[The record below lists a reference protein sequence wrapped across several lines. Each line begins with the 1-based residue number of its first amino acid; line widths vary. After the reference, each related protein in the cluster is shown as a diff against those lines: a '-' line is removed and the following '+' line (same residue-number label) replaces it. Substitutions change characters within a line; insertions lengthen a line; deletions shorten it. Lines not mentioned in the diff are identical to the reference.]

1 MAKTTTSDA
10 TSKKLDATVE
20 DDEIFYYIGVKA
32 SPFATDCVV
41 FGLMPYEAAALRS
54 RFPLTPGSPDVVNGI
69 VIKGTYVGKLIS
81 GSPFSVINALA
92 ELGYRVIC
100 STGEAEILWT
110 LQRES

>member
-1 MAKTTTSDA
+1 
-10 TSKKLDATVE
+10 
-20 DDEIFYYIGVKA
+20 
-32 SPFATDCVV
+32 
-41 FGLMPYEAAALRS
+41 MPYEAAALRS
-54 RFPLTPGSPDVVNGI
+54 RFPLTPGSPDVMNGI
-69 VIKGTYVGKLIS
+69 VIK